1 MWFFS
6 ELGYFF
12 YVSCFSFNKGLVNYL
27 SVEDLNCPI
36 VTVHIGNLVI
46 KAGLDTPPPFY
57 FSQICCLPLV
67 SVQTGHV
74 KTDGPE
80 QALPSLFFNRIVT
93 GCILV
98 LVKKNKKK
106 NIFSEKLHPENKKSQ
121 LLLLKRFCS
130 IPFPSVE

>member
-6 ELGYFF
+6 ELVYFF

-80 QALPSLFFNRIVT
+80 QAFIIFQQDSYWLYLSSR
-93 GCILV
+93 
-98 LVKKNKKK
+98 KKK
-106 NIFSEKLHPENKKSQ
+106 QKIFSEKLHPENKKSQ

>member
-6 ELGYFF
+6 ELVYFF

-80 QALPSLFFNRIVT
+80 QALPSLFFNRIVI

-98 LVKKNKKK
+98 LVKKQKQKKK
-106 NIFSEKLHPENKKSQ
+106 HLF
-121 LLLLKRFCS
+121 
-130 IPFPSVE
+130 